1 MTLLPVDVDEKMPQ
15 SASSDDANAAV
26 DYRDQERASSGC
38 CPAEIPSS
46 KISFAT
52 LGPRRTRQADRHT
65 SSLAVTTK
73 AVIYP
78 CQLHHPMADDDTVLD
93 GAASGGIQRL
103 TKRLY
108 EALVRDM
115 VSQTVDE
122 WRLSAK
128 RHRAQASSS
137 VCSACGH
144 HCALF
149 SPTLCPA
156 TGTSKMNGA
165 QDTGTSGPNGTVVP
179 PAPSSGSSS
188 TPPQSATT
196 TVATPSGSSSQ
207 AARPDLYAQ
216 NPLFECVVCSRQ
228 VSSNRYAVHLAKCL
242 GIGSSGKAA
251 SASRKQALS
260 ARNSPAPNATSDT
273 SSLLLSTPRV
283 QAALDARK
291 RLRAPDGHLLKPPSK
306 RGESSGRGRG
316 RKKSRFHAPILLLP
330 DTDHLCSLLQQL

>member
-1 MTLLPVDVDEKMPQ
+1 M
-15 SASSDDANAAV
+15 
-26 DYRDQERASSGC
+26 
-38 CPAEIPSS
+38 
-46 KISFAT
+46 
-52 LGPRRTRQADRHT
+52 RQADRYT
-65 SSLAVTTK
+65 SSLAATCYMLQPSGSFTR
-73 AVIYP
+73 ANS
-78 CQLHHPMADDDTVLD
+78 QHPMADNVTVLD

-122 WRLSAK
+122 WRLSAQ
-128 RHRAQASSS
+128 RRRAQTSSR

-149 SPTLCPA
+149 SPTTLCPA
-156 TGTSKMNGA
+156 TTSTQVNVGLQDSGTGGSNGK
-165 QDTGTSGPNGTVVP
+165 VVP

-188 TPPQSATT
+188 TSPQSATT
-196 TVATPSGSSSQ
+196 SVATPSACTSQ
-207 AARPDLYAQ
+207 AIRPDLYAQ
-216 NPLFECVVCSRQ
+216 NPLFECLVCSRQ

-283 QAALDARK
+283 QAALEARK

-306 RGESSGRGRG
+306 RGGESSGRGRG
-316 RKKSRFHAPILLLP
+316 RKKSKCRTPTTPPF
-330 DTDHLCSLLQQL
+330 C